1 MCIHLKVSNSWLET
15 ALESEVGDRLTVGL
29 IFMAAR
35 KEVNIESSMLD
46 WTTRSDGEFD
56 SQAEFDSNTQIVEQ

>member
-46 WTTRSDGEFD
+46 WTGRHGAMANLTHKQNLIR
-56 SQAEFDSNTQIVEQ
+56 TPR